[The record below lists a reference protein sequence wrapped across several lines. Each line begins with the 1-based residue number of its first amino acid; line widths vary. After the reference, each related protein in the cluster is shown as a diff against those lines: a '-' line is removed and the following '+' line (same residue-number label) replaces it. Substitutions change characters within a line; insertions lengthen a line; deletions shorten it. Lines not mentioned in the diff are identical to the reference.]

1 MPWSYLLITFEMKA
15 LQCRLFGAAEDV
27 EHPVPA
33 RVVPLELA
41 ANAQLFESGTV
52 EEVDGR
58 GSNR

>member
-1 MPWSYLLITFEMKA
+1 MKA

-41 ANAQLFESGTV
+41 AKSQLFESGTV